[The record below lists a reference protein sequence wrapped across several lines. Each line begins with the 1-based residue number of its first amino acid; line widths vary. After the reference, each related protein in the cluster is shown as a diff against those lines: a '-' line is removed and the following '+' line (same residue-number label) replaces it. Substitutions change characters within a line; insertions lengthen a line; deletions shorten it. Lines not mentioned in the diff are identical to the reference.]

1 MKGNGPPPPQPE
13 AVDAAIKSILSA
25 DSSDFVSALDRFTW
39 TFGKGDFFHWVRRGG
54 PPALGIAPVCSMR
67 GARACSRIPSLAS
80 LPRAQTALFD
90 HLDAWLEEHV
100 GKRRDLKLEFDP
112 GHEDP
117 PFPVV
122 ETIAVLRVTGERTSC
137 VRRGQPHAPR
147 SWMPDS

>member
-90 HLDAWLEEHV
+90 HLGADRLKISKQLAELCYLQLTQLE
-100 GKRRDLKLEFDP
+100 RRRAQKMCINIQIP
-112 GHEDP
+112 
-117 PFPVV
+117 
-122 ETIAVLRVTGERTSC
+122 C
-137 VRRGQPHAPR
+137 
-147 SWMPDS
+147 